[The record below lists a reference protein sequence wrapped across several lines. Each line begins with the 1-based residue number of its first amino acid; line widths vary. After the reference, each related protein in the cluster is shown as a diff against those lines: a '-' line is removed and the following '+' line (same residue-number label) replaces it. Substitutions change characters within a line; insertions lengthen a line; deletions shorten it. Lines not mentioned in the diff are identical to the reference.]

1 MTGTP
6 FWACWLAVG
15 LSAGVLVG
23 VVWLSV
29 RRNARAAGLLADSA
43 RGIAAGELPQELQLE
58 PSGQFGALSQAL
70 IEIADRLRDAVNA
83 QRQLEADHAVE
94 LEQRDRLVEMMIRTG
109 RVAATATGQ
118 QELAEGVAEQL
129 AMLCPRY
136 RVGLYLLEDA
146 EASAVLYVEAGASIE
161 EVSAHRQR
169 VAVGD
174 GTSVGQCLAAAE
186 ARVWPETIESAI
198 QAERGSRTG
207 TRSEV
212 AVPLRSRERVLGAIS
227 VYSDRLEGFDP
238 LFVSAMQATA
248 DQLACALEYLH
259 LAQEVQEAQA
269 GLNGAGTSMEQAWK
283 ELLRTRADW
292 GYRYADGQVERTGR
306 DWPAE
311 MREALATGHPV
322 IPRPVAQAG
331 PDAEHIGTLAMPLR
345 VRDRVVG
352 VLGFRKAEETAS
364 WTRRE
369 TQVLELL
376 VAQLGDALV
385 GAQLYEAA
393 QSDAAGQQIA
403 GELSSRMRQTLDVE
417 AVLRTAVSEVREAL
431 GLSEVVVRLR
441 TPAAASADAPAQST
455 HELRG

>member
-1 MTGTP
+1 
-6 FWACWLAVG
+6 
-15 LSAGVLVG
+15 
-23 VVWLSV
+23 
-29 RRNARAAGLLADSA
+29 
-43 RGIAAGELPQELQLE
+43 
-58 PSGQFGALSQAL
+58 
-70 IEIADRLRDAVNA
+70 
-83 QRQLEADHAVE
+83 
-94 LEQRDRLVEMMIRTG
+94 
-109 RVAATATGQ
+109 
-118 QELAEGVAEQL
+118 
-129 AMLCPRY
+129 
-136 RVGLYLLEDA
+136 
-146 EASAVLYVEAGASIE
+146 
-161 EVSAHRQR
+161 
-169 VAVGD
+169 
-174 GTSVGQCLAAAE
+174 
-186 ARVWPETIESAI
+186 
-198 QAERGSRTG
+198 
-207 TRSEV
+207 
-212 AVPLRSRERVLGAIS
+212 
-227 VYSDRLEGFDP
+227 
-238 LFVSAMQATA
+238 
-248 DQLACALEYLH
+248 
-259 LAQEVQEAQA
+259 
-269 GLNGAGTSMEQAWK
+269 
-283 ELLRTRADW
+283 
-292 GYRYADGQVERTGR
+292 
-306 DWPAE
+306 
-311 MREALATGHPV
+311 V